1 MKLAE
6 KEIQRIKRHRRVR
19 RKITGTVERPRLA
32 VHRSKRG
39 IVCQVVDDIAC
50 RTLFSFST
58 QDKKFKEKSKKGGN
72 IEAAKALGKMF
83 AEDLKAKGITKVA
96 FDRGGLLYHGRIKA
110 LADALREGGIQF

>member
-1 MKLAE
+1 MKLAD
-6 KEIQRIKRHRRVR
+6 KELQRIKRHRRVR
-19 RKITGTVERPRLA
+19 RKITGTAERPRLS

-39 IVCQVVDDIAC
+39 FVCQVIDDIAC
-50 RTLFSFST
+50 RTLISFST
-58 QDKKFKEKSKKGGN
+58 QDKKFKDKSKTGGN
-72 IEAAKALGKMF
+72 VEAAKTFGKLF